1 MDSLTQIVLGASV
14 GEAILGRK
22 IGNKAMLYGAIGGTI
37 PDLDVLT
44 SHFTDTVTAL
54 EIHRGITHSLIFA
67 IVMSPVFSW
76 LVTRYESYKNKKHW
90 SWFFFAVL
98 VTHPI
103 LDAHTTWGTQLFWPM
118 DLRLAFKTI
127 FVIDPL
133 YTLPFLGFLLLS
145 LFQKRTSR
153 KRRLYN
159 GIGLSLS
166 TAYLLLTIFL
176 KISAQ
181 AQFEKA
187 LALQDIDYL
196 KIDTRPS
203 ALNTILWNANVETED
218 YFLLGDYSFFDTKDI
233 QFESYPKNH
242 KLLGPLKSS
251 DKVKRMIKISKG
263 WYTIIEKNGEL
274 YYNDLRFGLL
284 SLDKGSED
292 FVFQYRIDLNA
303 EGQVTF
309 TEVEKNTRDGKKL
322 LKDLWKR
329 VRGN

>member
-22 IGNKAMLYGAIGGTI
+22 VGNKAMLYGAIGGTI

-54 EIHRGITHSLIFA
+54 EIHRGITHSLLFS
-67 IVMSPVFSW
+67 IVMAPVFSW
-76 LVTRYESYKNKKHW
+76 VVTRYELYKNQRHW
-90 SWFFFAVL
+90 SWFFFAVF

-103 LDAHTTWGTQLFWPM
+103 LDAHTTWGTQLFWPL

-133 YTLPFLGFLLLS
+133 YTIPFLGFLLLC

-159 GIGLSLS
+159 GIGLILS
-166 TAYLLLTIFL
+166 TAYLLLTILL
-176 KISAQ
+176 KTSAQ

-187 LALQDIDYL
+187 LAHQHIDYL

-242 KLLGPLKSS
+242 ELLGPLKSS

-263 WYTIIEKNGEL
+263 WYTIIEKNGVL

-284 SLDKGSED
+284 SLDRGSQD
-292 FVFQYRIDLNA
+292 FVFQYRIDVNA
-303 EGQVTF
+303 ESQVTF